1 MLYRAAVYGPLSR
14 ARPVALVAFGRVL
27 LAASPEMT
35 EEEKAAAVRA
45 FRTRCLKNCFWLLM
59 LLYPGVC
66 KKASQQCYAH
76 AEAALQKREH
86 DCSLR
91 FCRSRAR

>member
-1 MLYRAAVYGPLSR
+1 LYRAAVYGPLSR

-35 EEEKAAAVRA
+35 EEEKEAAVRA

-66 KKASQQCYAH
+66 KKARAQMLH
-76 AEAALQKREH
+76 ARSDSKNTSRLQG
-86 DCSLR
+86 CSLR
-91 FCRSRAR
+91 FACSCAR